1 MKKFIIK
8 ILLISSLLSSI
19 SYSEVINKI
28 EINGNSRIKNE
39 TILGLV
45 NIKLNKNYTAGQI
58 NNFQKKLYESNFFK
72 QVNFEFKNN
81 ILFINVSENP
91 IIDFYYINGVKSKI
105 NSSNFIIF
113 TFNNINYDI

>member
-39 TILGLV
+39 TILGLA

-58 NNFQKKLYESNFFK
+58 
-72 QVNFEFKNN
+72 
-81 ILFINVSENP
+81 
-91 IIDFYYINGVKSKI
+91 
-105 NSSNFIIF
+105 IIF
-113 TFNNINYDI
+113 KKNFMSQIFLNKLILN